1 MSLTYDQG
9 GEKKRESNSSTSSHG
24 EETVVIN
31 KKINE
36 QKNINKKEGRKN
48 ERMGRNWEIMYN
60 TIGMLIA
67 GVHLIG
73 WDVFRSMKHG
83 GPGIDQVAN
92 LSKVLLAGSY
102 EDSCYSVMLLGRKSF
117 KAIICALSSELQT
130 KLLEVHLRFCYL
142 FSLLI
147 FSLLWLKELVSVSG
161 KTSVLI
167 NKLSQSLPAYFHT
180 Y

>member
-1 MSLTYDQG
+1 MTKE
-9 GEKKRESNSSTSSHG
+9 EKRKG
-24 EETVVIN
+24 KVIPVRPHMGRKQLLSIRRLMN
-31 KKINE
+31 KKIL
-36 QKNINKKEGRKN
+36 IKKEGRKN

>member
-36 QKNINKKEGRKN
+36 QKNINKKRRKKERKN
-48 ERMGRNWEIMYN
+48 GEKLGNYVQYNWNAYSRSPPY
-60 TIGMLIA
+60 
-67 GVHLIG
+67 G